1 MYITSTFAMIIHGNF
16 WGPFF
21 SWRFTISPPRS
32 TSWRSMGFGALRPEG
47 QLSAMHRVFPRC
59 QRGPDREVVGKFC
72 LGKLPKKKWLLRFF
86 WDVVVVVEP
95 PPMFFWWNPGNHWR
109 KIYNFR
115 VYRIKTF
122 CRSCTWQICNERIPA
137 REPAAHR
144 LSSWSLVVTG
154 IALEGVAAW
163 VSPTKPVDL
172 TAKCPWWWRTMIRSP
187 HADIGRLTRALP
199 KHIREMCGCNLV
211 SLSVCSSVI
220 SGSHSMS
227 VM

>member
-16 WGPFF
+16 WGHF
-21 SWRFTISPPRS
+21 STWRFTK
-32 TSWRSMGFGALRPEG
+32 TSKVHIVEVHGIWSSSSGRPTFSNASCIPKVPTRPGQGGGWKILFGGSFR
-47 QLSAMHRVFPRC
+47 
-59 QRGPDREVVGKFC
+59 
-72 LGKLPKKKWLLRFF
+72 KKYGCWDFF
-86 WDVVVVVEP
+86 WDVVVVVDP
-95 PPMFFWWNPGNHWR
+95 PHVFFWNQSNHWR
-109 KIYNFR
+109 KIATHQSQDKNLLQLYPGRFAM
-115 VYRIKTF
+115 
-122 CRSCTWQICNERIPA
+122 QRIPA